1 MKGKKKN
8 QNWIA
13 RRKQNEMFWLSNSN
27 SLGISTEYFWEFYLT
42 SAQKHISVILK
53 IQNYQKDK
61 LVIEMDSYQEC

>member
-1 MKGKKKN
+1 
-8 QNWIA
+8 
-13 RRKQNEMFWLSNSN
+13 MFWLSNSN

-61 LVIEMDSYQEC
+61 LVTEMDSYQEC